1 MGKKSKSDKIL
12 VLLYMPLLINSLI
25 EAERE

>member
-12 VLLYMPLLINSLI
+12 ELLYMPSLINSLI